1 MIGYGAALRLN
12 FLTFMTCF
20 FSPFSSITM
29 KKLKYKYYN
38 KRITTRD
45 KGNVHCY
52 DQEEERKLNST
63 INVNSGAHTVANEKY
78 LHYIF

>member
-1 MIGYGAALRLN
+1 
-12 FLTFMTCF
+12 
-20 FSPFSSITM
+20 M

-63 INVNSGAHTVANEKY
+63 IYVNSGAHTVANEKY